1 MSCPDVRDLH
11 YGELTGPEQQ
21 RILEHLK
28 SCEDCRIEAERLNHV
43 AAMMRDVPA
52 EEPLT
57 RIRFVSDKVFEPKW
71 WQRLFAVD
79 RRSWGWQLAFSLPLW
94 AIVSILLLNRLVPA
108 HANVLSVNPRFS
120 QDARVAQQQSEAQIQ
135 KLVDQR
141 VTAAVAK
148 AVAEVEM
155 RHAEQTRMEMAQFRS
170 RYQRDQEQ
178 FHQAAY
184 SFYRNLDQKVN
195 RVAMASME
203 KYSVSAQPLLN
214 AQ

>member
-21 RILEHLK
+21 RIREHLK

-43 AAMMRDVPA
+43 AAMMKDVPA

-57 RIRFVSDKVFEPKW
+57 RIRFLSDKVFEPKW

-94 AIVSILLLNRLVPA
+94 AIVSILLLNRLMPA
-108 HANVLSVNPRFS
+108 HANVSSVDTRFS
-120 QDARVAQQQSEAQIQ
+120 QDAHLAQQSEAQIQ

-141 VTAAVAK
+141 VTVAVAK

-155 RHAEQTRMEMAQFRS
+155 RQAEQTRIELAQFRS
-170 RYQRDQEQ
+170 RYQRDQEE

-203 KYSVSAQPLLN
+203 KYPVSAQPLLN